1 MKRIIS
7 AIADSPEGCIH
18 FTGFILAGC
27 TKKNLLSADNIV
39 KEFNYL
45 DMDHDGMIGF
55 EDMRKFLLS
64 YSSYFEEGEI
74 QAMLKEI
81 TNLSAN
87 KNEPDMGSRSI
98 TFDAFEKLMN
108 LVNDSIR
115 KEDLWKLR
123 YLEVRNQ
130 KSNHKKY
137 QQQQKVHFI
146 VTCLLT

>member
-7 AIADSPEGCIH
+7 AIAGSPEGCIQ

-123 YLEVRNQ
+123 YLEVRNK
-130 KSNHKKY
+130 KSNHNKY
-137 QQQQKVHFI
+137 QQKTSAFYSY
-146 VTCLLT
+146 LLT